1 VNTGP
6 EVPDQVM
13 VAVPKYATLVGVS
26 GCIDNI
32 EDNTYQ

>member
-1 VNTGP
+1 
-6 EVPDQVM
+6 M